1 MHLAYQHISSLK
13 ISTGMN
19 ESNCSTTGYLCKL
32 VTLTKRGERG
42 EKGTSTGE
50 GDVYRWTF
58 LGLLG

>member
-32 VTLTKRGERG
+32 VTLTKRGE
-42 EKGTSTGE
+42 KGMSTGE
-50 GDVYRWTF
+50 GDIYRWTF